1 MFFDK
6 KINKLTG
13 KIILLL
19 IIIGC
24 FLAFLTFR
32 VHKNISGTRVTGQK
46 QLIVSTELVKNS
58 KRRTI
63 LVSIGIAV
71 SNESI
76 DITCFD
82 TVKL

>member
-1 MFFDK
+1 
-6 KINKLTG
+6 
-13 KIILLL
+13 
-19 IIIGC
+19 
-24 FLAFLTFR
+24 

-46 QLIVSTELVKNS
+46 QMIVSTELLKNS
-58 KRRTI
+58 KTRTI
-63 LVSIGIAV
+63 LESIGIAV

>member
-6 KINKLTG
+6 KINYEETYLKN
-13 KIILLL
+13 ILLL

-32 VHKNISGTRVTGQK
+32 VHKNISGTRIKGQK
-46 QLIVSTELVKNS
+46 QLIVRTELVKNS

-63 LVSIGIAV
+63 LESIG
-71 SNESI
+71 SNESV
-76 DITCFD
+76 DITCF
-82 TVKL
+82 